1 MEIKIWAFGQLAEIA
16 GEFEWEM
23 SNVES
28 TEELKLKLA
37 EQFPAFPPLKYS
49 IAVNHKV
56 VQEDT
61 KLHDA
66 DKVVLLPPF
75 SGG

>member
-1 MEIKIWAFGQLAEIA
+1 MEIKIRAFGQLAEIA
-16 GEFEWEM
+16 GKSEWEM

-28 TEELKLKLA
+28 TEELKLTLA
-37 EQFPAFPPLKYS
+37 EQFPEFSSLKYS
-49 IAVNHKV
+49 VGVNHKV

-61 KLHDA
+61 RLHDTDQVA
-66 DKVVLLPPF
+66 LLPPF